1 VLLQTQTRSQQWL
14 LNIKELGSFLG
25 LVGYYRKFIKNFGVI
40 SRPLSNLLKKN
51 TVYVWTQEH
60 DSSFTT
66 LKQALISALV
76 LALPDFE
83 HPFII
88 ETDVSDG
95 GLVLFQCNEAPI
107 GILEQSLGCEVERPL
122 NL

>member
-88 ETDVSDG
+88 ETDASDG
-95 GLVLFQCNEAPI
+95 GLVLFQ
-107 GILEQSLGCEVERPL
+107 
-122 NL
+122 